1 MDEVKAWAAA
11 LCAVSIGCVLIK
23 MLAPKGGMG
32 KIFHLI
38 IAAFFLCCFAAPLMK
53 IKEMNELEFPEFSSP
68 AVSDGLDKTVEQQL
82 IRQIHAAMEETA
94 RTTLKNYGIELAE
107 IAVQTD
113 TSEEG
118 GIYITRITLY
128 LDKQNISKATAAK
141 QVMEQRLG
149 TEVFV
154 EEWDG

>member
-1 MDEVKAWAAA
+1 
-11 LCAVSIGCVLIK
+11 
-23 MLAPKGGMG
+23 
-32 KIFHLI
+32 
-38 IAAFFLCCFAAPLMK
+38 MK